1 MLFRS
6 ALREYV
12 VAGIK
17 TTVPFFTWLFDQPA
31 FHQSA
36 FHTTYLDEILEARN
50 GRPFVEPDS
59 SAEDVAIV
67 AAALQAVLSPRAAGA
82 PRAGAPASDSQPA
95 GATRWKT
102 HARSEALR

>member
-1 MLFRS
+1 MQR

-17 TTVPFFTWLFDQPA
+17 TTVPFFTWLFDQPE

-36 FHTTYLDEILEARN
+36 FHTTYLDEILKTRN
-50 GRPFVEPDS
+50 GRPFVETDAA
-59 SAEDVAIV
+59 AEDVAIV
-67 AAALQAVLSPRAAGA
+67 AAALQAVLSPRASGA
-82 PRAGAPASDSQPA
+82 PRTGAPTPDSQPA
-95 GATRWKT
+95 GATRWKS